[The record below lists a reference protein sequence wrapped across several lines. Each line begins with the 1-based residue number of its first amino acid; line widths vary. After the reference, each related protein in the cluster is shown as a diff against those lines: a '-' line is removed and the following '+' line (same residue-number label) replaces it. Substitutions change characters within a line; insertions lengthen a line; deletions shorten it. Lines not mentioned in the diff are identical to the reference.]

1 MGEQSPAPTRCND
14 IVTLVRIS
22 FRIFTAVG
30 VLAFGK
36 FSVEQSGINGMSLW
50 ENWIQKATDYE
61 KCVEE
66 GVP

>member
-1 MGEQSPAPTRCND
+1 MELGND

-30 VLAFGK
+30 ILAFSK
-36 FSVEQSGINGMSLW
+36 FSVELSGINGMSLW
-50 ENWIQKATDYE
+50 ENWIPKATHYE